1 MKHLFKIAILMLIT
15 SLHLQAQIK
24 EVYNKSFDATNLK
37 TLVLD
42 LEGAYVRIESSEDDS
57 VHFDYRIEFE
67 NYSKKEVE
75 SILEKVKASANLNGD
90 ILEFKG
96 SSSNKISDVSY
107 SIETLFGITFEGD
120 YISFKEPTNKTFRKS
135 KQYFLET
142 NSSSKVKSL
151 KEYLKNIRELDDKGE
166 KRKINTKNVKILRS
180 KFIIKIPEHLALRV
194 IAINSNLEFYT
205 DLKSQLNLNARD
217 TGLKFRSLA
226 NPLNTL
232 DVVNGNF
239 RCNALNGGT
248 YKFNHVDEVRI
259 AEVENVTL
267 DSEFATTKIGE
278 IGKNVEI
285 VDFNSEFWI
294 HNFSHNFGDFKM
306 NTEYSEINLFYPEG
320 MDSYIETFGH
330 DTVHYAGNLATEIPP
345 SRKNKASKMMVI
357 GKETSPNKIKI
368 NTIHGIIRFGEDF
381 IDVGE

>member
-1 MKHLFKIAILMLIT
+1 MKHLFNIVILMLIT

-24 EVYNKSFDATNLK
+24 EVYKKSFDATNLK
-37 TLVLD
+37 TVVLD
-42 LEGAYVRIESSEDDS
+42 LEGAYVRIESSEDDN

-166 KRKINTKNVKILRS
+166 KRKINTKNIKILRS
-180 KFIIKIPEHLALRV
+180 KFLITVFSAV
-194 IAINSNLEFYT
+194 V
-205 DLKSQLNLNARD
+205 
-217 TGLKFRSLA
+217 GL
-226 NPLNTL
+226 
-232 DVVNGNF
+232 
-239 RCNALNGGT
+239 
-248 YKFNHVDEVRI
+248 
-259 AEVENVTL
+259 
-267 DSEFATTKIGE
+267 
-278 IGKNVEI
+278 
-285 VDFNSEFWI
+285 
-294 HNFSHNFGDFKM
+294 
-306 NTEYSEINLFYPEG
+306 
-320 MDSYIETFGH
+320 
-330 DTVHYAGNLATEIPP
+330 
-345 SRKNKASKMMVI
+345 
-357 GKETSPNKIKI
+357 
-368 NTIHGIIRFGEDF
+368 GI
-381 IDVGE
+381 